1 MSDTLDNQN
10 NNNQNNNQNNNANPN
25 TDNTEGGAQ
34 VFSADYV
41 KALRNESKNHRHK
54 ALSYGEALKKVL
66 GVETLDDNLESAIT
80 TYQNKQQEAINNALS
95 VANNRLID
103 AEFKAL
109 SGDYNEKLLKKV
121 IDMADV
127 KVDENGAVTGL
138 KEAIEKAVEEF
149 PEVKKNGSNPPKLAG
164 GTGSGN
170 PGGGLSGIEAAFLAR
185 NPGLKI

>member
-10 NNNQNNNQNNNANPN
+10 NQNNQNNNPSPNNNN
-25 TDNTEGGAQ
+25 DGAQ

-41 KALRNESKNHRHK
+41 KAIRSESKNHRLK
-54 ALSYGEALKKVL
+54 MNTYGEALKKVL

-80 TYQNKQQEAINNALS
+80 TYQNKQQEAINNAL
-95 VANNRLID
+95 ATDNKRLID

-109 SGDYNEKLLKKV
+109 TGDYNEKLLKKV
-121 IDMADV
+121 IDMAEV

-170 PGGGLSGIEAAFLAR
+170 PGGGLSGVEAAFLAR